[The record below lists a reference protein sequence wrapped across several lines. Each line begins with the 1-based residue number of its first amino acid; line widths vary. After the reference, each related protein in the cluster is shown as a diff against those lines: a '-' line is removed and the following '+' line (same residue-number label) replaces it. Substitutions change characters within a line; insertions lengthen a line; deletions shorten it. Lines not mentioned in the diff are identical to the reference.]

1 MKPQPK
7 LLGLKSLSSLPI
19 DSLAALVSS
28 IICISLT
35 PIFIRISEQEIGPN
49 ATVFNRF
56 WIAAVAF
63 GLVSALLTA
72 RSRQNHTQST
82 QHKPEQVGTLRTT
95 SLLIADGVLLSTG
108 MIFWAWSL
116 TKTSIADSSIMHNLV
131 PIFTVLGGWLALGQ
145 TFDRRFVLG
154 MFVALT
160 GSLLLEV
167 NDLLSLSISQQ
178 LLGNLAALLSAVF
191 FGIHPLIIEKLR
203 INLNSVTILTWSSI
217 TSALLLLPVALIAE
231 GQIFPSSLT
240 GWFSVIALAFFGQI
254 LGVGLWAY
262 CLKKLSAGFGSL
274 VALVIPALSAVEG
287 WAIFS
292 EHIELWTL
300 VSFLV
305 ILFGMYLAL
314 FSRSAIKSGVES
326 SS

>member
-7 LLGLKSLSSLPI
+7 LLGLQSLSSLPI
-19 DSLAALVSS
+19 NSLAALVSS

-35 PIFIRISEQEIGPN
+35 PIFIRISEREIGPN

-72 RSRQNHTQST
+72 RNGQNHTQLT
-82 QHKPEQVGTLRTT
+82 QQKPHQVRTLPAT

-108 MIFWAWSL
+108 MICWAWSL

-167 NDLLSLSISQQ
+167 NDLLSFSISQQ

-191 FGIHPLIIEKLR
+191 LGIHPLIIEQLR
-203 INLNSVTILTWSSI
+203 INLNSVTIMTWSSI
-217 TSALLLLPVALIAE
+217 TSALLLLPVALITE

-240 GWFSVIALAFFGQI
+240 GWFSVTALAFFGQI

-274 VALVIPALSAVEG
+274 VALLIPALSAVEG
-287 WAIFS
+287 WAILS
-292 EHIELWTL
+292 ENIELWTL

-314 FSRSAIKSGVES
+314 SSRSAIKSGVES

>member
-7 LLGLKSLSSLPI
+7 LLGLQSLSSLPI

-35 PIFIRISEQEIGPN
+35 PIFIRLSELEIGPN

-63 GLVSALLTA
+63 GIVSALLTA
-72 RSRQNHTQST
+72 RNGQNYTQST
-82 QHKPEQVGTLRTT
+82 QHKPHPVGTLHAT
-95 SLLIADGVLLSTG
+95 SLLIVDGVLLSTG

-145 TFDRRFVLG
+145 TFDRRFVFG
-154 MFVALT
+154 MFVALI
-160 GSLLLEV
+160 GSLLLEI

-191 FGIHPLIIEKLR
+191 LGIHPLIIEQLR
-203 INLNSVTILTWSSI
+203 INLNSVTIMTWSSI
-217 TSALLLLPVALIAE
+217 TSALLLLPVALITE

-274 VALVIPALSAVEG
+274 VALLIPALSAVEG
-287 WAIFS
+287 WAILS
-292 EHIELWTL
+292 ENIELWTL
-300 VSFLV
+300 ASFLV
-305 ILFGMYLAL
+305 ILFGMYLAIS
-314 FSRSAIKSGVES
+314 SRSAIKSGV
-326 SS
+326 